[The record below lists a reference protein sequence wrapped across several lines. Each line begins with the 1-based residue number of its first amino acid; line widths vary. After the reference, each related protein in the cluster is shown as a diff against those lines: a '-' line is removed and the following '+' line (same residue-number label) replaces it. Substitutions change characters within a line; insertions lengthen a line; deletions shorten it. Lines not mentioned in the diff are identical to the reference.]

1 MCYLVVFSEY
11 RDEIYEKYREFLEG
25 LPPKGTEE
33 YHRLRQPI
41 MDFNEQLDSDHN
53 SPETTLKS
61 VVARMFAAKN
71 QFTGLVTILTSYDC
85 CNHV

>member
-1 MCYLVVFSEY
+1 MVFDEY
-11 RDEIYEKYREFLEG
+11 RDEIHENYCEFLQS

-33 YHRLRQPI
+33 YHRRRQPI
-41 MDFNEQLDSDHN
+41 IDFNEQLNSDRN
-53 SPETTLKS
+53 APETTLKS